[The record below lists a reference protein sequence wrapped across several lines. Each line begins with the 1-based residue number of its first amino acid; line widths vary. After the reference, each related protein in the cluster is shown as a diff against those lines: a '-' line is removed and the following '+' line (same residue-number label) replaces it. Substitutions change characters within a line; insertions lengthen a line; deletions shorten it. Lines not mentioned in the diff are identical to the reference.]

1 VTEPSTEGGPSPRPP
16 ADAISS
22 DELEFRLDVA
32 LDVER
37 ERLLFYRVV
46 LVLEVLAAALLIR
59 QILLWYVVR

>member
-1 VTEPSTEGGPSPRPP
+1 MTDPPTKGGPGPRPP
-16 ADAISS
+16 AHELSA

-46 LVLEVLAAALLIR
+46 LVLEVLAAALLVR